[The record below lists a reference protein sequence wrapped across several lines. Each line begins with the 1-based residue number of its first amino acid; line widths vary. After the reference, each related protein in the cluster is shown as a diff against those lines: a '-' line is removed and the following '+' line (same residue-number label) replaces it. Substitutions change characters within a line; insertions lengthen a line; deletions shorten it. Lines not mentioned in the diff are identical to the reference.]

1 MAADESDRRIYQVQT
16 VPPPPGET
24 DAYSAPTKVGAM
36 ANAIVTEMIEQAR
49 RRAEEAGPP
58 ETAEET
64 AASASPSS
72 PPPRSAPP
80 PSGAVTAPPPA
91 PAEMPT
97 ATTTPDAIDVSAIKT
112 AALPKFGFDEYDSA
126 SPIKTW
132 EASAARVESSPI
144 APVLVAPSPDAR
156 LDPLPLPPRVP
167 SPPAMHVPREAP
179 VATAKSGS
187 AVFLVVLMLTLLAF
201 GAAGYFLFFKRRH

>member
-49 RRAEEAGPP
+49 RRAEEAAPSS
-58 ETAEET
+58 ETA
-64 AASASPSS
+64 SAPSS
-72 PPPRSAPP
+72 PPP

-91 PAEMPT
+91 PAPTET
-97 ATTTPDAIDVSAIKT
+97 ATPAPDAIDVSAIET

-126 SPIKTW
+126 SQIKTW
-132 EASAARVESSPI
+132 EASAVRVESPPA
-144 APVLVAPSPDAR
+144 APEPTTPW
-156 LDPLPLPPRVP
+156 LDPLPLPPPLP
-167 SPPAMHVPREAP
+167 SPIAP
-179 VATAKSGS
+179 LHAPPVTTAKGGS
-187 AVFLVVLMLTLLAF
+187 AVFLVVLTLTLLAF